1 MNKTLFLIHLT
12 IVFGSFVCSI
22 INRKNLPAFIRLF
35 TIITGVTFIIESIGF
50 YLLFFTELPRQYL
63 YHFYVPFM
71 YSIMAY
77 IYYKAL
83 GTTWKAKLIGWS
95 IPAYLMLAIYL
106 SFFIQ
111 KPAIVN
117 TYATMVV
124 SILIIGLS
132 LFYYYELL
140 QKEGSYAMGRDP
152 LFWIST
158 GNLIFYA
165 GVFFLMGL
173 LNYLMKEM
181 LELSKQLMVINYT
194 LNYVLYS
201 FYCVG
206 LLCTRPSR
214 KYLSL

>member
-1 MNKTLFLIHLT
+1 MNKILFLIHLT
-12 IVFGSFVCSI
+12 IVFCSFVCSI
-22 INRKNLPAFIRLF
+22 INRKNLPGYFRLF
-35 TIITGVTFIIESIGF
+35 TIITGVTFLIESIGF
-50 YLLFFTELPRQYL
+50 YLLFFTEHPRQYL

-71 YSIMAY
+71 YIIMAY
-77 IYYKAL
+77 IYYKAI
-83 GTTWKAKLIGWS
+83 TTSWKVKLIGWS
-95 IPAYLMLAIYL
+95 IPVFLVLAIYL
-106 SFFIQ
+106 TFFIQ
-111 KPAIVN
+111 KIDVVN

-132 LFYYYELL
+132 LFYYFELL
-140 QKEGSYAMGRDP
+140 QKEGSYSMGRDP

-173 LNYLMKEM
+173 LNYLMREM
-181 LELSKQLMVINYT
+181 LELSKQLMVINYG

-206 LLCTRPSR
+206 FLCTRPNR